1 MSLEP
6 EWSHPEK
13 NDKVEHMS
21 IPRRSFLLTGAGAL
35 SALSIWPRSTKAAEP
50 VPSPARPENII
61 FLVSDGMSTGVLDQA
76 EQLSQL
82 VRGRGTAWCKL
93 AAEPGTTA
101 GLMETHSL
109 NSTVTDSAAAASAW
123 GSGSRVNNGVLNMLP
138 DGTKLKT
145 IGELIHESGRA
156 VGLVTTATVTHATPA
171 GFAASSES
179 RNDEAGIATQYLN
192 RVDVILGGGF
202 PFFDKASRE
211 DGRDVLA
218 EFTRNDY
225 KVCRNLEELDAA
237 KGGKLLGLFADS
249 HLPYTID
256 QQEDATLQAEVP
268 TLARMT
274 EKALE
279 ALSAN
284 TKGFLLQVE
293 AARVDHAAHY
303 NDAPATIWDQ
313 IAFDDAVEVALNF
326 AKAHGE
332 TLVIV
337 TTDHGN
343 ANPGLNGHGPAYSE
357 SGNVFKAV
365 AKAKCSFEVLHKQV
379 QAEFEEGKLPD
390 FQTLCRRIDEKLGFA
405 LKEDEYKALV
415 EVLTNGEIPSWSYQY
430 RLFPGL
436 LGQIAANHFGIG
448 WTGVTHTSDHII
460 FHVTGPGQEIFQ
472 GLIPNHAVFGKLCHL
487 LQIDFQ
493 NPKAEPQTTA
503 AVFQHQYPV

>member
-1 MSLEP
+1 
-6 EWSHPEK
+6 
-13 NDKVEHMS
+13 MS
-21 IPRRSFLLTGAGAL
+21 IPRRKFLLTGAGAL
-35 SALSIWPRSTKAAEP
+35 GGLSLWPRSTRAANTTTAAAKP
-50 VPSPARPENII
+50 KNII

-76 EQLSQL
+76 EQLSKL
-82 VRGRGTAWCKL
+82 VRNKGTVWCNL
-93 AAEPGTTA
+93 AAQPGTTS

-109 NSTVTDSAAAASAW
+109 DSTVTDSAAAASAW

-156 VGLVTTATVTHATPA
+156 LGLVTTATVTHATPA
-171 GFAASSES
+171 GFAACAES

-192 RVDVILGGGF
+192 RVDVILGGGL
-202 PFFDKASRE
+202 PFFDKNTRE
-211 DGRDVLA
+211 DRHDLIADFSNNNYVICSNLA
-218 EFTRNDY
+218 EMN
-225 KVCRNLEELDAA
+225 AA
-237 KGGKLLGLFADS
+237 RGGKLLGLFANS

-256 QQEDATLQAEVP
+256 QRENATMQAEVP

-274 EKALE
+274 DKALE
-279 ALSAN
+279 ALSQN
-284 TKGFLLQVE
+284 QKGFLLQVE

-326 AKAHGE
+326 AKADGE

-343 ANPGLNGHGPAYSE
+343 SNPGLNGHGPAYSE

-365 AKAKCSFEVLHKQV
+365 AKAKCSFEVLHKQL
-379 QAEFEEGKLPD
+379 QAEHEAGQLPD
-390 FQTLCRRIDEKLGFA
+390 FETLSTRIEEKLGFG
-405 LKEDEYKALV
+405 LKENEYQAIV
-415 EVLTNGEIPSWSYQY
+415 EVLQNGEVPSWAHQY
-430 RLFPGL
+430 RKFPGL

-472 GLIPNHAVFGKLCHL
+472 GLITNDSVFGKLCDL
-487 LQIDFQ
+487 FQIDFQ
-493 NPKAEPQTTA
+493 NPKSEAQTTA